1 MTRGLRRLKNVNNKR
16 CLFLS
21 LLHVACLCSQ
31 VKAKFDQI
39 NEMTTNK
46 AYERQ
51 IVKGCYAVE
60 CGLEDGEDTEVRMEN
75 DIVVNIF

>member
-1 MTRGLRRLKNVNNKR
+1 MVFIVNNVINTR

-21 LLHVACLCSQ
+21 LLHVACLCWQ

-46 AYERQ
+46 AYERH
-51 IVKGCYAVE
+51 IMKGCYAVE
-60 CGLEDGEDTEVRMEN
+60 CGLEDGEDTEVRREN
-75 DIVVNIF
+75 GKCCG